1 MPYTSRL
8 EINVGHHGQP
18 VLCMGRYNV
27 GIGNRRRRGHA
38 RRQRIPLFFQ
48 DWLRGR
54 CMHVYS
60 DKDEKPVDPERDD
73 EDSSDDEVNEVVR
86 KLLTVKAVRF
96 NIQDNSRAHHTNEYD
111 LTEKDADKAPSL
123 VVRRGQP
130 FDIDIDFERKF
141 DESKEDMKLVFA
153 TGKSPSIINGTK
165 VEIILSKED
174 LPGKWGAAIKEKKGN
189 TVKLKIFT
197 PPTCYVG
204 KWCFQVRAFSKSPK
218 PDQTSVCKVYAHSQL
233 IYMLFNPWCKD
244 DQVYLHDDGLLDEY
258 VLNDTGKIFVGVAKS
273 IGVRPWNFAQFE
285 DPVLDCVL
293 SILDWKGFPA
303 SSRGDPIKVVRK
315 LTALVNSSD
324 DNGILTGNWSGNYEG
339 GKKPTSWTGSQ
350 AIIEEYYKT
359 KSPVKYG
366 QCWVFSA
373 VLTTC
378 CRALGL
384 PTRSVTNFAS
394 AHDTDVSISIDY
406 HFDSEGNPLKEYN
419 NDSVWNF
426 HVWNDVWMARPDL
439 KDQEYGGWQACDS
452 TPQEQSDGQYRCGP
466 CPLMAIKNG
475 DINVPYD
482 GHFIFAEVNADV
494 VFWQISENDQ
504 KKKMGVRTQSVGQHL
519 STYKPKCRGETDT
532 SDIFSPCTDKRWE
545 DITSEYKHK
554 EGWGAERAA
563 VMMANMSGTR
573 AGIYNQPVEA
583 SQDVS
588 VKVLNNEQCNYGDDL
603 VVEVEFENLS
613 KEERTVSGTWSLR
626 SFYSTGVYAYQVR
639 SERLH
644 VNLGSEQKE
653 TKKMQIKF
661 EEYNPNTIEGCFFKT
676 SIVCMVQE
684 TNQTAMDDDDF
695 RLIKPDLHLKVPK
708 EVKVGSPFKVIVSFN
723 NPLPVTLTQCSLE
736 IEGPG
741 LLKPRTIKQSSVG
754 AQQTFN
760 YDMEMTASKPG
771 TRTIIANFDSKEIV
785 DINGS
790 HEIEVKEN

>member
-1 MPYTSRL
+1 M
-8 EINVGHHGQP
+8 
-18 VLCMGRYNV
+18 VLLKLMEKQDPPEEDV
-27 GIGNRRRRGHA
+27 KDI
-38 RRQRIPLFFQ
+38 FQ
-48 DWLRGR
+48 
-54 CMHVYS
+54 VT
-60 DKDEKPVDPERDD
+60 
-73 EDSSDDEVNEVVR
+73 EVQ
-86 KLLTVKAVRF
+86 F
-96 NIQDNSRAHHTNEYD
+96 NIDDDCKAHRTDKYS
-111 LTEKDADKAPSL
+111 LTEERPGQDQFL
-123 VVRRGQP
+123 IVRRGQP
-130 FDIDIDFERKF
+130 FQMRLTCDQPYDQQTHELKLIFE
-141 DESKEDMKLVFA
+141 
-153 TGKSPSIINGTK
+153 TGSNPLSTSGTK
-165 VEIILSKED
+165 VEVILSEADQHSQWGAKLLEQKED
-174 LPGKWGAAIKEKKGN
+174 MSLTLE
-189 TVKLKIFT
+189 VKTPPPCIIGRWNLKIRT
-197 PPTCYVG
+197 LKKANMQPSHKIYSHPLPIYV
-204 KWCFQVRAFSKSPK
+204 
-218 PDQTSVCKVYAHSQL
+218 
-233 IYMLFNPWCKD
+233 LFNPWCKE
-244 DQVYLHDDGLLDEY
+244 DQVYLHDDGLLEEY
-258 VLNDTGKIFVGVAKS
+258 VLSDTGKIFRGSKKS
-273 IGVRPWNFAQFE
+273 IYGKPWSFGQFE

-293 SILDWKGFPA
+293 DLLDKNNFPA
-303 SSRGDPIKVVRK
+303 STRGDPVKVVRK

-324 DNGILTGNWSGNYEG
+324 RSGILTGNWSGNYEG
-339 GKKPTSWTGSQ
+339 GKPPTSWTGSQ
-350 AIIEEYYKT
+350 AIMEEYYKT
-359 KSPVKYG
+359 KLPVKYG
-366 QCWVFSA
+366 QCWVFSG

-378 CRALGL
+378 YRVLGI
-384 PTRSVTNFAS
+384 PSRSVTNFSS
-394 AHDTDVSISIDY
+394 AHDTDVSVSIDY
-406 HFDSEGNPLKEYN
+406 HFDEEGNPLEHM
-419 NDSVWNF
+419 DSDSIWNF